1 VAVVNIGVLGGTFDP
16 VHLGHL
22 IIAEEVRDQFK
33 LDRVLFVPS
42 GHPWLKDD
50 RVITPAG
57 HRVSMLRLALASN
70 PRFQISMVDVE
81 RGGPSYTV
89 DTLADL
95 RRQFGESA
103 SFFFI
108 MGWDSLKDLHLWK
121 DPARII
127 QQCRLVAVGRPGST
141 KPRLSALE
149 TTLPGISKNVLLL
162 PKPLIGISSSEI
174 RQRVANGL
182 SIKYLVPEAVETYIR
197 ENGLYLT

>member
-1 VAVVNIGVLGGTFDP
+1 MVNIGVLGGTFDP

-22 IIAEEVRDQFK
+22 IIAEEAREQLK
-33 LDRVLFVPS
+33 LDKVLFVPS
-42 GHPWLKDD
+42 GRPWLKEE
-50 RVITPAG
+50 RIITPAE

-70 PRFQISMVDVE
+70 PRFQISMVDVKRE
-81 RGGPSYTV
+81 GPSYTV
-89 DTLADL
+89 DTLVDL
-95 RRQFGESA
+95 RRQFGDSA

-108 MGWDSLKDLHLWK
+108 LGWDSLRDLHLWK

-127 QQCRLVAVGRPGST
+127 QQCRLVAVGRPGSA

-174 RQRVANGL
+174 RQRVSKGL
-182 SIKYLVPEAVETYIR
+182 SIKYLVPETVETYIR
-197 ENGLYLT
+197 EKGLYLT

>member
-1 VAVVNIGVLGGTFDP
+1 VVNIGVLGGTFDP

-22 IIAEEVRDQFK
+22 IIAEEAREQLK
-33 LDRVLFVPS
+33 LDKVLFVPS
-42 GHPWLKDD
+42 GRPWLKEE
-50 RVITPAG
+50 RIITPAE

-81 RGGPSYTV
+81 REGPSYTV

-95 RRQFGESA
+95 KRQFGDSA
-103 SFFFI
+103 SFYFI
-108 MGWDSLKDLHLWK
+108 LGWDALRDLHLWK

-127 QQCRLVAVGRPGST
+127 QQCRLVAVGRPGSA

-149 TTLPGISKNVLLL
+149 AVLPGISKRVLLIQ
-162 PKPLIGISSSEI
+162 KPLIGISSSEI
-174 RQRVANGL
+174 RQRVAQGL

-197 ENGLYLT
+197 EKGLYLT

>member
-22 IIAEEVRDQFK
+22 IIAEEVREQLK
-33 LDRVLFVPS
+33 LDKVLFVPS
-42 GHPWLKDD
+42 GHPWLKEE
-50 RVITPAG
+50 RIITPAG

-81 RGGPSYTV
+81 RRGPSYTV
-89 DTLADL
+89 DTLADIK
-95 RRQFGESA
+95 RQFGDSA

-108 MGWDSLKDLHLWK
+108 LGWDSLQDLYLWK

-127 QQCRLVAVGRPGST
+127 QQCRLVAVGRPGSA

-149 TTLPGISKNVLLL
+149 AVLPGISKNVLLL

-174 RQRVANGL
+174 RQRVAQGL
-182 SIKYLVPEAVETYIR
+182 SIKYLVAEAVETYIR
-197 ENGLYLT
+197 DKGLYRS